1 MFLHFFTFLAKVF
14 QHPFNANDQ
23 LLWVKFN
30 TLSRFMGKH
39 WEKHRLI
46 IMITAKMKS
55 ASVSRSF
62 LFIQNQVFTFYW
74 IWKLISNKTRLVND
88 IGTCSFKTLS
98 CTISLRLKHYLKPLA
113 CWVTLVA
120 LLTVKEHKKVVDQ
133 IPNIAK

>member
-39 WEKHRLI
+39 WKKHKLI

-55 ASVSRSF
+55 AFVASSI
-62 LFIQNQVFTFYW
+62 LFKQNQVLHPARFE
-74 IWKLISNKTRLVND
+74 N
-88 IGTCSFKTLS
+88 
-98 CTISLRLKHYLKPLA
+98 
-113 CWVTLVA
+113 
-120 LLTVKEHKKVVDQ
+120 
-133 IPNIAK
+133 